1 MGCVATRASPS
12 LRHETRHTQRSS
24 PCLFLCETRCL
35 LELQHNDVTSFVLPG
50 SSLPFCQFGSTL
62 SSRSF
67 SLPSCSVCSARS
79 YYATRVFTDFGLT
92 TRQHPGRA
100 CFLEIEAGNE
110 RSFLSGISR
119 EFHLSVSSPGLHSPR
134 GGIRMK
140 RTKRCLRLFRF
151 PVGLKCFRRN
161 ATRIR

>member
-12 LRHETRHTQRSS
+12 LRHETRRTQRSN

-35 LELQHNDVTSFVLPG
+35 LELEHNDVTFVRPPRIF
-50 SSLPFCQFGSTL
+50 SSIL
-62 SSRSF
+62 SIRFDVVESLL
-67 SLPSCSVCSARS
+67 SLPSCSVRSARS
-79 YYATRVFTDFGLT
+79 YYAARVFTDFGLT

-151 PVGLKCFRRN
+151 PVDLKSLRRN
-161 ATRIR
+161 ATT